1 MEESVVNSTED
12 SSVNNDEKV
21 VNTMEGNVVNF
32 IEGSSV
38 NNYNQLNDL
47 SDFLKTET
55 KKRVK

>member
-1 MEESVVNSTED
+1 MNSTED